1 MNEKNKK
8 ELEKFIQEGAPLL
21 KGKKLYVVCNT
32 KSHELK
38 YENFATYDVRTE
50 YLSDNE
56 FEQVDSMLNKCLPV
70 EKYFFDEAEF
80 ISFISNNSIDIKSIM
95 IYNSAQSGT
104 GIGRKSL
111 IPAFC
116 ASKGITITGSNSY
129 SVALCRHKYHVIK
142 LLEIHGLCVPKTYL
156 YDNGWVSDK
165 PQLGEK
171 YILKPIYES
180 SSIGINLDSIVCF
193 DVSTT
198 KLIEAKQKEMKQP
211 IIVQQFIKGYEAETP
226 CIVTKKYKFILDPV
240 GITLSLTDKT
250 MGENILDYRRV
261 YFDDYSFFDMKE
273 IPVEIE
279 KIKSD
284 ADLVVK
290 ILGLSG
296 LCRVDFRID
305 ECGCSYV
312 TDVSTNPH
320 FVHHSSVGYAFEQ
333 LSLSPETIMKTIL
346 CATLI

>member
-1 MNEKNKK
+1 MDKKNKK
-8 ELEKFIQEGAPLL
+8 ELEQFIQEGTPLL
-21 KGKKLYVVCNT
+21 NGKKLYVICNT
-32 KSHELK
+32 KLHELK
-38 YENFATYDVRTE
+38 YDNFGTFDIRTE

-56 FEQVDSMLNKCLPV
+56 FEQIDSMLNKCLHV

-80 ISFISNNSIDIKSIM
+80 ISFICNSPVDIKNMI

-156 YDNGWVSDK
+156 YDNGWVLGK

-180 SSIGINLDSIVCF
+180 SSIGINIDSIICF
-193 DVSTT
+193 DVSTI
-198 KLIEAKQKEMKQP
+198 KLLEAKQKEMRQP

-226 CIVTKKYKFILDPV
+226 CIVTKKHNFILNPV
-240 GITLSLTDKT
+240 GITLNPADKI
-250 MGENILDYRRV
+250 MGENILDYHRV
-261 YFDDYSFFDMKE
+261 YFDDYSFFDMRDTSLD
-273 IPVEIE
+273 IE
-279 KIKSD
+279 KMKTD
-284 ADLVVK
+284 AELVVK

-296 LCRVDFRID
+296 LCRVDFRVD
-305 ECGCSYV
+305 EYGCCYV

-320 FVHHSSVGYAFEQ
+320 FVHHSSVSYAFEQ